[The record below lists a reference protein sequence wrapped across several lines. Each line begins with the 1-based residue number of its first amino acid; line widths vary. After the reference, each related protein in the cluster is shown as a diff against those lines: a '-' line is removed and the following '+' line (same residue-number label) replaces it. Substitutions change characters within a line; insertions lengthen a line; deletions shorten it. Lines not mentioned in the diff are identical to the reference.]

1 MIAINSTSGEL
12 YVSSVIDRENPLLM
26 RTEGVLQIIVKV
38 RVGLRLHPVQIAV
51 WNQFPPTQ
59 PFTLCEMG
67 NE

>member
-51 WNQFPPTQ
+51 
-59 PFTLCEMG
+59 
-67 NE
+67 